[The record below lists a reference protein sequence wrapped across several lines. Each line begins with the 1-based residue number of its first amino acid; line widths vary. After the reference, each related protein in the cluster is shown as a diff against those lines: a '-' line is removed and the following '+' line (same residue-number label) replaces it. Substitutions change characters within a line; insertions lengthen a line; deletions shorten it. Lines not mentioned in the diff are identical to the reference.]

1 MLAVVILSNLYNTNL
16 KYYIGSESDPP
27 SLATFLYK
35 NSNCYNSR
43 AVRTTQVVEK
53 MWFNSIDH
61 LVPIN
66 SSKSPR
72 GIFLLCNLFT
82 NRIEEHN
89 YKIGNR
95 TL

>member
-16 KYYIGSESDPP
+16 KYYIGNESNPP

-35 NSNCYNSR
+35 NSNCFNSR
-43 AVRTTQVVEK
+43 AVRITQVVEK

-72 GIFLLCNLFT
+72 GIFVLCNLFT

-89 YKIGNR
+89 YRIGNR